1 MDAINKTIA
10 SMDKKIDSAATSLA
24 TAPIDALLTA
34 PAKDVVKHLEY
45 EIEKYKRQAKV
56 NFKTLINR
64 GVLIEVL
71 KREAELRVAAEE
83 NLKYCEIQLQKER
96 QTVLS
101 LQAKLIKLQDR
112 LNVIL
117 LVLLFVN

>member
-10 SMDKKIDSAATSLA
+10 SMDKKIDSAATSLT

-56 NFKTLINR
+56 KLLIDR

-112 LNVIL
+112 LNVIV
-117 LVLLFVN
+117 LVLFVN